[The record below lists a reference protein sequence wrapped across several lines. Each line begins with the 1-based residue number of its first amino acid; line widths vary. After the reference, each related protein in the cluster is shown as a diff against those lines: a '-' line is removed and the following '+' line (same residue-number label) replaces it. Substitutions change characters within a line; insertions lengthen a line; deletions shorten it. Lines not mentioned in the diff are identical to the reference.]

1 MYCLKLSPNLRK
13 PTKEYKEAIRSENGK
28 TAWSC
33 EVQQLKSILAMVQDP
48 EEQPKELDT
57 DDQDDIM

>member
-1 MYCLKLSPNLRK
+1 MKFYV
-13 PTKEYKEAIRSENGK
+13 RSENGK

-33 EVQQLKSILAMVQDP
+33 EVQQLTSILAMVQDP
-48 EEQPKELDT
+48 EEQAKDFNT